1 MAPESV
7 VELLLV
13 AVEAGVGASQAVH
26 LPGHTILRNQY
37 LISNANAGL
46 LICGTD
52 LHVPLAVEVGH
63 VPAVLL
69 VIVVVGVGAVV
80 AGGDALSVGGTSAV
94 VEVVA
99 SLVSDLSSRAQSN
112 LCK

>member
-26 LPGHTILRNQY
+26 LPGHTILQNQY
-37 LISNANAGL
+37 LISNAGL

-52 LHVPLAVEVGH
+52 LHVSLAVEVGH
-63 VPAVLL
+63 VPAILL

-80 AGGDALSVGGTSAV
+80 AGGDALSIGGATAV

-99 SLVSDLSSRAQSN
+99 SLVSNLSSRAKSN
-112 LCK
+112 LCR

>member
-13 AVEAGVGASQAVH
+13 AVEAGVGPGQAVH
-26 LPGHTILRNQY
+26 LPGHTILRNQH
-37 LISNANAGL
+37 LISNAGL
-46 LICGTD
+46 LISGTD

-80 AGGDALSVGGTSAV
+80 AGGDALSIGGTSAI

-99 SLVSDLSSRAQSN
+99 SLVSNLSSRAQSN
-112 LCK
+112 LCR